1 MRMHDDQVDITPVAV
16 ARLVASQFPQW
27 RDLPVR
33 AVTSHGTVNALFR
46 LGDEIVLRFP
56 LRPSPDAGLRE
67 ELRAEQDTARRV
79 AAHVPVPV
87 PEPVGFGDPGEGY
100 PGPWTAYSWIP
111 GETASSER
119 IGDPGAFAGDLAGFV
134 SALHGMDT
142 GGRTW
147 NGRGRG
153 GPLRLRDESVR
164 RALAESVALTDT
176 ARLARIWSR
185 CLQAPHDAAD
195 VWIHADL
202 MPGNLL
208 VRDGRLAGV
217 IDVEGVCVGDPAV
230 DLMPAWNLMAPGPRQ
245 VYRRALG
252 DSDATW
258 ERGRGWAVVQAIV
271 ALPYYV
277 DTNPVMADTARRTL
291 DALPDE
297 ESAGDPP
304 DSSRFTW

>member
-1 MRMHDDQVDITPVAV
+1 MRMHDDQVGIMPGAV
-16 ARLVASQFPQW
+16 ARLVASQFPRW

-56 LRPSPDAGLRE
+56 LRPRLDARARD
-67 ELRAEQDTARRV
+67 ELRAGQDNARRV

-87 PEPVGFGDPGEGY
+87 PEPVGFGEPGEGY
-100 PGPWTAYSWIP
+100 PGLWTAYSWIP
-111 GETASSER
+111 GETASRER
-119 IGDPGAFAGDLAGFV
+119 IGDPDAFARDLAGFV

-153 GPLRLRDESVR
+153 GPLQRRDESVR
-164 RALAESVALTDT
+164 RALAESARLTDT
-176 ARLARIWSR
+176 ARLARIWVA
-185 CLQAPHDAAD
+185 CLQAPRDAAD

-217 IDVEGVCVGDPAV
+217 IDVEDVRVGDPAV

-245 VYRRALG
+245 VYRDALG
-252 DSDATW
+252 VSDATW
-258 ERGRGWAVVQAIV
+258 QRGRGWAIVQAIV

-277 DTNPVMADTARRTL
+277 DTNRVMADTARRTL
-291 DALPDE
+291 DAVLDE
-297 ESAGDPP
+297 ARE
-304 DSSRFTW
+304 